1 MAESAKTRLVWQEGL
16 RFEAHSPSGY
26 TLTLD
31 SVAHE
36 GHRGPSPIELLLMSV
51 AGCTAI
57 DVVAILRKMRE
68 PLEGLEVSISGERR
82 HGNPKYFTSMEIVY
96 HARGSGLSREKVER
110 AVELSH
116 GTYCSASASLR
127 PDCRITTR
135 VEIDEG

>member
-1 MAESAKTRLVWQEGL
+1 MAHAAATRLVWQEGL

-36 GHRGPSPIELLLMSV
+36 GHRGPSPIELFQMSV

-68 PLEGLEVSISGERR
+68 PLEGLEVSVVGERNAD
-82 HGNPKYFTSMEIVY
+82 NPKFFTSLEIVY
-96 HARGSGLSREKVER
+96 RARGAGLTREKVER
-110 AVELSH
+110 AVELSQSK
-116 GTYCSASASLR
+116 YCSVSATLR

-135 VEIDEG
+135 VELDEV